1 MGTVGEPV
9 RIGRIRRTGLD
20 ERRGAVADAGSLA
33 RRRIG
38 GLAQRR
44 KDAEREKSG
53 SREIA
58 GGLAQRRKDA
68 EREKSGSREI
78 AGGLAQRRK
87 DAELDEE
94 GGVEAVV
101 EGRRLRLEV
110 VAPAEAVM
118 PSARMVEVGLRFG
131 IPMMENGR
139 RIAAGV
145 ELAFAPG
152 RIILITGPSGAG
164 KTLLLNRIGRHFPNA
179 RWVNR
184 LPFPLDVAVVDA
196 VAPGRPMAEAMSLL
210 TAAGLGEPMLWMRRF
225 AQLSEGEQFRAR
237 LARAVSLQ
245 PREGGCTPLLCD
257 EFGSLLHRRLARA
270 VAFNLRKR
278 VSRDKLFLVVSTS
291 RDDLTDAL
299 RPDRI
304 VRLDRDGGAVVET
317 PTDGAHSSA
326 GAAELFGDLR
336 IERGTLADYARF
348 AAMHYRHQESAG
360 FVDRVFVL
368 REGHG
373 GEALGVVV
381 YGRPV
386 LELALRNQATGRRFV
401 RQPRL
406 LNREMR
412 VLKRLVVHPDAR
424 GCGLG
429 HWLVR
434 RTLPEAGTRFVEC
447 LAAMGAIN
455 PVFEKAGMRR
465 IGTCLAPVARDAALR
480 ALRKAGVDPLAADFV
495 AQVCR
500 RPTVRRLVRERV
512 RVWYR
517 GATAGGGESRVER
530 QTPTQLART
539 FRQLVGSE
547 PVYLLW
553 GRESDDWALIEARGG
568 ESVRNI

>member
-1 MGTVGEPV
+1 MCRRMVG
-9 RIGRIRRTGLD
+9 LM
-20 ERRGAVADAGSLA
+20 
-33 RRRIG
+33 
-38 GLAQRR
+38 
-44 KDAEREKSG
+44 
-53 SREIA
+53 
-58 GGLAQRRKDA
+58 
-68 EREKSGSREI
+68 
-78 AGGLAQRRK
+78 
-87 DAELDEE
+87 
-94 GGVEAVV
+94 
-101 EGRRLRLEV
+101 RRLRMEV
-110 VAPAEAVM
+110 VVPVEEVV
-118 PSARMVEVGLRFG
+118 PSDRIMEVGLRFG
-131 IPMMENGR
+131 VPMIPTVR

-164 KTLLLNRIGRHFPNA
+164 KTLLLNRIGRHFPDA
-179 RWVNR
+179 RWVHR

-196 VAPGRPMAEAMSLL
+196 VAPARPMADAMGLL
-210 TAAGLGEPMLWMRRF
+210 TAAGLGEPRLWMRRF
-225 AQLSEGEQFRAR
+225 TELSEGERFRAR

-245 PREGGCTPLLCD
+245 PRDGGCTPLLCD

-278 VSRDKLFLVVSTS
+278 ISREKLCLVVSTS

-299 RPDRI
+299 RPDAI
-304 VRLDRDGGAVVET
+304 VRLHADGTAVTEG
-317 PTDGAHSSA
+317 PYDSA
-326 GAAELFGDLR
+326 CPATSVAGPFGDLR

-348 AAMHYRHQESAG
+348 STMHYRHQENAG

-368 REGHG
+368 REAR
-373 GEALGVVV
+373 GEETLGVVV

-401 RQPRL
+401 RRPRL

-412 VLKRLVVHPDAR
+412 VLKRLVVHPDVR

-434 RTLPEAGTRFVEC
+434 RTLPEVGTRFVEC

-465 IGTCLAPVARDAALR
+465 IGTCPAPAARDAALQ
-480 ALRKAGVDPLAADFV
+480 ALRKAGVDPMASDFV

-500 RPTVRRLVRERV
+500 RPAVRRLVRERV

-517 GATAGGGESRVER
+517 GATAGAGEERVDR

-539 FRQLVGSE
+539 FRQMVGSE

-553 GRESDDWALIEARGG
+553 GREPEDWALIDSCAD
-568 ESVRNI
+568 ESVKNI